1 MVHGARR
8 HVSTLH
14 FGGTD
19 HPCPGARATGLGL
32 LTTLLIAAG
41 GAEPRADDA
50 AAPPAKPAFEAGD
63 ISIGEPIALP
73 FARPKAA
80 DATTAGSATVAPA
93 AAAPAAPGQGWLGI
107 TVAESNVPGRW
118 AVDEVAPRSPAMAAG
133 INPGDEV
140 RAIGGLPLR
149 NADDVAQALTS
160 ISPGQEVRLAIG
172 RGEQV
177 SDVTLTAVPRPTAV
191 ARSLQSLP
199 VAEPAAAP
207 ARQAPEMST
216 LAPPPAAPAAALA
229 PLPINSSA
237 PPPVAEPLA
246 TLPLAP
252 ATAPMATAPAAPSEP
267 LAVTPPASLPVA
279 PPAAA
284 FAAAPPIGAAATPRI
299 DAGAPAAIDA
309 APAAPRFPRRSA
321 PAEPPVASGSRFE
334 PAASAP
340 VAEPPARLPQPALAT
355 GGRIALGVRTI
366 PIDPG
371 MQARFNLPAASGAYV
386 IGVVGDLPASKAGV
400 PPGSVIVALDERPVR
415 SPDELTR
422 LVTSGPVGKPVPL
435 EYVLPGGASRRAEV
449 VLQTLEQP
457 LEEALVGPPGPTAA
471 GVPKLEPQP
480 EPTTAR
486 RPATINEASVLRA
499 EIQRLESRL
508 QALERRLTDR

>member
-1 MVHGARR
+1 MVHDARR
-8 HVSTLH
+8 
-14 FGGTD
+14 FGFA
-19 HPCPGARATGLGL
+19 P
-32 LTTLLIAAG
+32 AASSHRPAKTVVLAVILAVG
-41 GAEPRADDA
+41 GATLRAADDA
-50 AAPPAKPAFEAGD
+50 PPPAEPAFEAGD

-80 DATTAGSATVAPA
+80 SGSPA
-93 AAAPAAPGQGWLGI
+93 AAGAAEPTTSAALGQGWLGI

-118 AVDEVAPRSPAMAAG
+118 VVDQVAPKSPATTAG
-133 INPGDEV
+133 ISPGDEV

-160 ISPGQEVRLAIG
+160 IAPGQEVRLAIG

-177 SDVTLTAVPRPTAV
+177 SDVTLTAVSRPTAV
-191 ARSLQSLP
+191 ARSLENLAGTEMASIPSRSPASDADATAFAAPEATVPSLP
-199 VAEPAAAP
+199 IGAAETTPQAA
-207 ARQAPEMST
+207 
-216 LAPPPAAPAAALA
+216 
-229 PLPINSSA
+229 
-237 PPPVAEPLA
+237 PLA

-252 ATAPMATAPAAPSEP
+252 RGALAADPPAALPG
-267 LAVTPPASLPVA
+267 APPAALAA

-284 FAAAPPIGAAATPRI
+284 FAAAPSITAAAPATTE
-299 DAGAPAAIDA
+299 APA
-309 APAAPRFPRRSA
+309 AAPRFPRPVES
-321 PAEPPVASGSRFE
+321 AEPRPAPGARYE
-334 PAASAP
+334 PAAP
-340 VAEPPARLPQPALAT
+340 VAAAEPPARLPQPALT
-355 GGRIALGVRTI
+355 IGGRIALGVRTI

-400 PPGSVIVALDERPVR
+400 PPGSVIVALDQRPVR

-435 EYVLPGGASRRAEV
+435 EYVLPGGTARRADV

-457 LEEALVGPPGPTAA
+457 LEEALVGSPTPAS
-471 GVPKLEPQP
+471 VPTLEPQP
-480 EPTTAR
+480 APTVAR
-486 RPATINEASVLRA
+486 RPAPSDEAAALRDA
-499 EIQRLESRL
+499 IRRLEARL